1 MLTGRGSR
9 PDPQR
14 LPGRLALTGRHSC
27 HGPVGSLGG
36 ISMPGTRVTS
46 SDPAPTL
53 EDVGREFPDWHC
65 YAPGINGLVF
75 ASLRGSSPL
84 VVVRGPDPV
93 SLGEEIR
100 SWSAVHDHEAAV
112 NLTASLQATAADLSG
127 VANGLAGLGTDDHVE
142 QQAEILDRVAEDA
155 SQGAAILRATLVRRD
170 PAPGLPPAQVP
181 PGSADADQV
190 PSGSG
195 GQAS

>member
-1 MLTGRGSR
+1 MPDTG
-9 PDPQR
+9 
-14 LPGRLALTGRHSC
+14 
-27 HGPVGSLGG
+27 
-36 ISMPGTRVTS
+36 VTS

-75 ASLRGSSPL
+75 ASLRGSFPL

-100 SWSAVHDHEAAV
+100 SWRAVHDHEAAV

-127 VANGLAGLGTDDHVE
+127 VANGLTGLGPDDHVE
-142 QQAEILDRVAEDA
+142 RQAEILDRVAEDA
-155 SQGAAILRATLVRRD
+155 SQGAAILRALLVRRD
-170 PAPGLPPAQVP
+170 PGPGLPLARVPPGSTNADQVP
-181 PGSADADQV
+181 PGS
-190 PSGSG
+190 GSE
-195 GQAS
+195 AS